1 MIQIHR
7 NQCWWC
13 FNGEG
18 GGVTAFNDEK
28 QKRQRERERERER
41 RNRERVAGDGGGT
54 GSGFF
59 RPKLHGKP
67 PPSFLFVSFLFF
79 VCDR

>member
-28 QKRQRERERERER
+28 QKRQREREREREEKSRESGR
-41 RNRERVAGDGGGT
+41 RRWRH
-54 GSGFF
+54 GFW
-59 RPKLHGKP
+59 
-67 PPSFLFVSFLFF
+67 FLPTKTSR
-79 VCDR
+79 C